1 MNIGS
6 FMKLVGEIQ
15 PAANRPLELR
25 PGQTVRATVIEQQ
38 QGSNEALLQIGDSQL
53 MAKLE
58 TPLKVGQTAVL
69 QVQGETPE
77 GIVVLKMADKGTQ
90 AAAEP
95 ELEQWKELASRLGL
109 PGRDNGVGTLL
120 KELRAAGLPLTRE
133 TAAALS
139 TAAALKPEGTDP
151 GEWLRAA
158 ASAIERGLP
167 VTKDTLVALR
177 QALSGPPVHELLA
190 RLQQQLE
197 QLPGSRLSS
206 GVGGAGNA
214 HGLAADPGPG
224 AAGVTS
230 PSQAVAAGASI
241 NGGAADA
248 AKGGAQAGMIP
259 IKGEELAA
267 KLLSMLQGGKAW
279 IEPEGTAR
287 DGRTSQG
294 TAIQGTAIQGT
305 ATQGIAQGTTQ
316 GTAQGTSTQ
325 GQGPSSLIPGSVSGT
340 MGSARLDPLAGGAA
354 ASRPDIAG
362 DENSSAIIKSGDDR
376 ASYGQ
381 AASAARMAGG
391 GLGETG
397 AAALKMLLQF
407 MGVSHEKQLL
417 ELPAQAKA
425 SGEQT
430 GAGVAAA
437 GGRLAA
443 EADAGIIAAGR
454 SAAAAAEEQGGRALA
469 GSATVPAAVAGPL
482 SGSAALDAAERVL
495 AEPTRITLQ
504 AVPTVDAGA
513 VGASAIEDEA
523 ASAAARVAAGV
534 GERLEPPGSRAVP
547 APAVPNL
554 TAADAQAEATLKS
567 TLLQL
572 LEVPDLPAGLKDS
585 ASQLLQQVTG
595 QQLLLSPE
603 RSGTFFSQLTL
614 QLPIRTQ
621 DGETTASIHVQ
632 TRRGAK
638 GGVDASNCR
647 LLFNLELSSLGATV
661 VDVNIVDKV
670 VSLTVYGSH
679 PDIPLLVEAGRNELT
694 ERIQESG
701 YRLLGLRAA
710 ENIQQQNVGNKVDEA
725 VGQPHWGKEAYRGV
739 DIKV

>member
-15 PAANRPLELR
+15 PAANRPIELR

-77 GIVVLKMADKGTQ
+77 GIIVLKMADKGTQ

-120 KELRAAGLPLTRE
+120 KELRTAGLPLTRE

-167 VTKDTLVALR
+167 MTKDTLLALR

-197 QLPGSRLSS
+197 QLSGSRLTS

-214 HGLAADPGPG
+214 LGPAADPSPG
-224 AAGVTS
+224 AAGGPS
-230 PSQAVAAGASI
+230 PSQAVMAGASTS
-241 NGGAADA
+241 GGAADA
-248 AKGGAQAGMIP
+248 AKGGVQAGVMP
-259 IKGEELAA
+259 AKGEELAA

-279 IEPEGTAR
+279 IEPEGVVR
-287 DGRTSQG
+287 DGRSVQPSV
-294 TAIQGTAIQGT
+294 
-305 ATQGIAQGTTQ
+305 TQ
-316 GTAQGTSTQ
+316 GTAAQGSTAQGTPQ
-325 GQGPSSLIPGSVSGT
+325 GNVAQGLGSSSLIPGNGLGTASSV
-340 MGSARLDPLAGGAA
+340 
-354 ASRPDIAG
+354 RPDTVTG
-362 DENSSAIIKSGDDR
+362 SSAPSGPAGIQSGGGTADDHSSVIMKSGDDR
-376 ASYGQ
+376 ASNGQ

-417 ELPAQAKA
+417 ELPPQAKV
-425 SGEQT
+425 SSEQA
-430 GAGVAAA
+430 GAGVATA

-443 EADAGIIAAGR
+443 EADAGILAAGR
-454 SAAAAAEEQGGRALA
+454 STAAAAGEQGGRV
-469 GSATVPAAVAGPL
+469 SAGPT
-482 SGSAALDAAERVL
+482 SGAAALDAAERSM
-495 AEPTRITLQ
+495 AEPTRTSVQ
-504 AVPTVDAGA
+504 ATPTADAGS
-513 VGASAIEDEA
+513 VGSKAIEDEA
-523 ASAAARVAAGV
+523 ASAAARVAAGA
-534 GERLEPPGSRAVP
+534 GERLEPPGSRAVL
-547 APAVPNL
+547 AAAVANL

-572 LEVPDLPAGLKDS
+572 LEVPDLPAALKDS

-621 DGETTASIHVQ
+621 DGEATASIHVQ

-679 PDIPLLVEAGRNELT
+679 PDIPLLVEAGRTELT

-701 YRLLGLRAA
+701 YRLLGLRVA
-710 ENIQQQNVGNKVDEA
+710 ENIQQQNAGNKVDEA